1 VAFEHQSVLLQQAV
15 DALVTDESGFYIDG
29 TFGRGGHSKRILEK
43 LSGEGRLLVVDKD
56 PEAISEAEK
65 LKQQDS
71 RLIVAHCS
79 FAQIADLADNHGVS
93 GNVSGVLLD
102 LGVSSP
108 QLDEAER
115 GFSFSKDGPLD
126 MRMNNA
132 EGMTAQEWLA
142 SAREEE
148 MARVFFEYGEERF
161 SRRIARAIAEE
172 RKQTSITGTLQL
184 AELVKQAHPAWE
196 KHKHPATRVFQAIRI
211 HINNELGELEQVLSS
226 IVGILRT
233 GGRMVVISFHSL
245 EDRLVKQFI
254 NREQRGD
261 DFPPDMPITQAQLNP
276 RLKRMGKQVRADVAE
291 VSENVRARSAVLRVA
306 EKIACTGQKPE

>member
-1 VAFEHQSVLLQQAV
+1 MAFEHQSVLLQQAV

-226 IVGILRT
+226 IVDILRT

-261 DFPPDMPITQAQLNP
+261 DFPPDMPVTQAQLNP
-276 RLKRMGKQVRADVAE
+276 RLKRVGKQVRADVAE

-306 EKIACTGQKPE
+306 EKIA

>member
-1 VAFEHQSVLLQQAV
+1 MAFEHQSVLLQQAV

-306 EKIACTGQKPE
+306 EKIA